1 MHTDEIQQIV
11 DGLAERLGRS
21 VAVDDPTLRLIVAS
35 RHFGDEDASRVQ
47 VVMLRQLDRRIT
59 EWVLDH
65 GIADFKG
72 PGYVPGNPEVG
83 SSRRLCVPLR
93 CHGLLVGYLW
103 LIDDDE
109 TLSKEEIDD
118 AESAAEAVATALYR
132 RELLNQRE
140 RSRRQELV
148 WALVSTDPAVRA
160 RAWQEAVDE
169 QRLCSTEYMVAAVI
183 EAAGPPREAGP
194 HDMEAALEVA
204 VENAVRTQPAA
215 SALSTAQGR
224 RALLILAGVR
234 RPSPEARAALAA
246 RVLRELDA
254 RKAPGIRWTIGLGT
268 VVSRADDAAQSYEQA
283 RLAAKAA
290 VLLPELGDIV
300 HWGALGPYSMLLKL
314 PPGELKPSSCPVP
327 LLRLVEQDPGGA
339 LFSTLES
346 YLDCAGD
353 AARTAETLHVHRS
366 TLYYRLSRIEAIC
379 GVDLRDGTAR
389 LTLHMGT
396 KLARLT
402 SLRSQGM
409 SEQ

>member
-21 VAVDDPTLRLIVAS
+21 VAIDDPTLRLIVAS
-35 RHFGDEDASRVQ
+35 RHFGDEDACRVQ
-47 VVMLRQLDRRIT
+47 AVMLRQLERRIT

-65 GIADFKG
+65 GIVDFKG
-72 PGYVPGNPEVG
+72 PGYVPGDPEVG

-118 AESAAEAVATALYR
+118 AESAAEAVAVALYR

-148 WALVSTDPAVRA
+148 WALVSTDPAARA

-183 EAAGPPREAGP
+183 EAAGSPQEAGP
-194 HDMEAALEVA
+194 DDMETALALA
-204 VENAVRTQPAA
+204 VENVVRTQPAA
-215 SALSTAQGR
+215 STLSTTQGR
-224 RALLILAGVR
+224 RALLITTGVR
-234 RPSPEARAALAA
+234 RPSQETLAA

-254 RKAPGIRWTIGLGT
+254 RKSPGLRWTIGFGS
-268 VVSRADDAAQSYEQA
+268 VVAHADDAALSYEQA

-300 HWGALGPYSMLLKL
+300 HWAALGPYSMLLKL
-314 PPGELKPSSCPVP
+314 PPGELKPSSCPLP
-327 LLRLVEQDPGGA
+327 LLRLIEQDPGGS
-339 LFSTLES
+339 LLSTLES

-366 TLYYRLSRIEAIC
+366 TLYYRLGRIEAIC
-379 GVDLRDGTAR
+379 DVDLRDGTAR

-396 KLARLT
+396 KLVRLT
-402 SLRSQGM
+402 SLRPA
-409 SEQ
+409 